1 MESPALVQDRHTLN
15 LDELQMQVFHELQG
29 KLKEILLAI
38 KALEKAQWKGQGGQ
52 AEIVSLKKFGKGSFT
67 SSS

>member
-1 MESPALVQDRHTLN
+1 MHYCHLTFLCLLMESPALVQDRHTLN

-38 KALEKAQWKGQGGQ
+38 KALVKAQ
-52 AEIVSLKKFGKGSFT
+52 
-67 SSS
+67 